1 MTVPIYVTA
10 AILAVIFAYLSDRA
24 GKRSPFII
32 GFLCVMIIGF
42 AMYVACSSETPRLP
56 AQTDSFSR
64 CISTDPTKNPRVVYG
79 GVFIIVC
86 AIYPSFPGNIAWLS
100 NNLAGGYK
108 RSAGMAI
115 QIGVGNLGGAMASNF
130 YRQPD
135 SPRYIL
141 GHGLELGFVCLGILA
156 AVILNISYAA
166 INKQR
171 QRKLAEGGESGFD
184 SRELSELGDK
194 AYTFRYMH

>member
-32 GFLCVMIIGF
+32 FFLCVMIIGF
-42 AMYVACSSETPRLP
+42 SMYATRPFQPPSTLQKLTLS
-56 AQTDSFSR
+56 SR
-64 CISTDPTKNPRVVYG
+64 CISTDPTKHPRVVYG

-156 AVILNISYAA
+156 AVILNVSYAA
-166 INKQR
+166 INKR
-171 QRKLAEGGESGFD
+171 REKKLAEGGEGGFD
-184 SRELSELGDK
+184 SRELSEMGDK

>member
-1 MTVPIYVTA
+1 M
-10 AILAVIFAYLSDRA
+10 
-24 GKRSPFII
+24 
-32 GFLCVMIIGF
+32 
-42 AMYVACSSETPRLP
+42 
-56 AQTDSFSR
+56 
-64 CISTDPTKNPRVVYG
+64 VYG

-141 GHGLELGFVCLGILA
+141 GHGLELGFVTLGIIA
-156 AVILNISYAA
+156 AVILNVSYAA
-166 INKQR
+166 INKR
-171 QRKLAEGGESGFD
+171 REKKLAEGGEGGYD
-184 SRELSELGDK
+184 SQELSELGDK

>member
-1 MTVPIYVTA
+1 M
-10 AILAVIFAYLSDRA
+10 
-24 GKRSPFII
+24 
-32 GFLCVMIIGF
+32 
-42 AMYVACSSETPRLP
+42 
-56 AQTDSFSR
+56 
-64 CISTDPTKNPRVVYG
+64 VYG

-141 GHGLELGFVCLGILA
+141 GHGLELGFVTLGIIA
-156 AVILNISYAA
+156 AVILNVSYAA
-166 INKQR
+166 INKR
-171 QRKLAEGGESGFD
+171 REKKLAEGGEGGYD
-184 SRELSELGDK
+184 SQELSEMGDK

>member
-1 MTVPIYVTA
+1 M
-10 AILAVIFAYLSDRA
+10 
-24 GKRSPFII
+24 
-32 GFLCVMIIGF
+32 
-42 AMYVACSSETPRLP
+42 
-56 AQTDSFSR
+56 
-64 CISTDPTKNPRVVYG
+64 VYG

-86 AIYPSFPGNIAWLS
+86 SIYPSFPGNIAWLS

-141 GHGLELGFVCLGILA
+141 GHGLELGFVCLGIIA
-156 AVILNISYAA
+156 AVVLNVSYAA

-171 QRKLAEGGESGFD
+171 ERKLAEGGEDGYD
-184 SRELSELGDK
+184 GQELSELGDK

>member
-32 GFLCVMIIGF
+32 FFLCVMIIGF
-42 AMYVACSSETPRLP
+42 AMYDSFQPSETLP
-56 AQTDSFSR
+56 PETDSCSR

-141 GHGLELGFVCLGILA
+141 GHGLELGFVTLGIIA
-156 AVILNISYAA
+156 AVILNVSYAA
-166 INKQR
+166 INKR
-171 QRKLAEGGESGFD
+171 REKKLAEGGEGGYD
-184 SRELSELGDK
+184 SQELSELGDK

>member
-10 AILAVIFAYLSDRA
+10 AILAVVFAYLSDRA

-32 GFLCVMIIGF
+32 PFLCVMIIGF
-42 AMYVACSSETPRLP
+42 SMCVTFIFESSERSTG
-56 AQTDSFSR
+56 TDFSSR
-64 CISTDPTKNPRVVYG
+64 CISTDPTKHPRVVYG

-141 GHGLELGFVCLGILA
+141 GHGLELGFVCLGIFA
-156 AVILNISYAA
+156 AVILNVSYAA
-166 INKQR
+166 INKR
-171 QRKLAEGGESGFD
+171 REKKLAEGGEGGFD
-184 SRELSELGDK
+184 SQELSELGDK